1 MGLCMLVCQ
10 SSYKAVKKKK
20 KKAVCVDSFGTPA
33 LGNGSQPECTE
44 AEPRL
49 SEEYQ
54 MLELDIAPSSF

>member
-10 SSYKAVKKKK
+10 SSYKAVKKK